1 MTDQVQSRAG
11 TQFGRET
18 SAAVGGSRGGDLAR
32 TALLVCEES

>member
-18 SAAVGGSRGGDLAR
+18 SAAVGGGGGDLAR

>member
-1 MTDQVQSRAG
+1 MTDKVQRRAG
-11 TQFGRET
+11 TQSGRET